1 MSNKGSL
8 TKFEFIDQN
17 IYHVR
22 ATYVEVDGYPY
33 SLEIID
39 QITEKTLLGGHG
51 KDEIIKYIT
60 AYNHKLYV
68 DILTGTY
75 NRRYYEEQL
84 RDMYHISAVAML
96 DMDHFKSINDTYGHP
111 AGDRALRQ
119 VAVAIKN
126 CVRKADYVV
135 RFGGDEF
142 LIVFREIPFHMLPKK
157 LEAIRSCVKNVILP
171 DYPQLQF
178 SISIGGVY
186 GPGKTS
192 DLMNAADTLLYQ
204 AKREKAGVRIE
215 CLASDSLMN
224 RKGNENEN
232 ETI

>member
-1 MSNKGSL
+1 M
-8 TKFEFIDQN
+8 
-17 IYHVR
+17 
-22 ATYVEVDGYPY
+22 YP
-33 SLEIID
+33 
-39 QITEKTLLGGHG
+39 
-51 KDEIIKYIT
+51 
-60 AYNHKLYV
+60 
-68 DILTGTY
+68 
-75 NRRYYEEQL
+75 
-84 RDMYHISAVAML
+84 ISAVAML

-186 GPGKTS
+186 EPGKTS

-204 AKREKAGVRIE
+204 AKREKAGVRME
-215 CLASDSLMN
+215 RLERMPEMRGDL
-224 RKGNENEN
+224 
-232 ETI
+232 

>member
-1 MSNKGSL
+1 
-8 TKFEFIDQN
+8 
-17 IYHVR
+17 
-22 ATYVEVDGYPY
+22 
-33 SLEIID
+33 
-39 QITEKTLLGGHG
+39 
-51 KDEIIKYIT
+51 
-60 AYNHKLYV
+60 
-68 DILTGTY
+68 
-75 NRRYYEEQL
+75 
-84 RDMYHISAVAML
+84 MYHISAVAML

-157 LEAIRSCVKNVILP
+157 LEAIRSCVKNVTLL

-224 RKGNENEN
+224 RKGNENE
-232 ETI
+232 TI